1 MKDSQE
7 EIMELKAGIEIS
19 KGISHLA
26 ILFFKKYLEVL
37 QHEESLIKVQV
48 IQSLAGHLQKPQRRR
63 YLDLKKNKDLRLY
76 FL

>member
-37 QHEESLIKVQV
+37 T
-48 IQSLAGHLQKPQRRR
+48 RREFDKSPSYTEFSWAPSKTTKTTVSR
-63 YLDLKKNKDLRLY
+63 
-76 FL
+76 FE